1 MDPHVIAE
9 MLSFNDDARQF
20 LNLLHR
26 QRAMSSRSIAAA
38 REFLGTARHWD
49 WSGGLPPPKIES
61 LPVINSL
68 PQGIDGSVDP
78 WLQWKQLQAA
88 PNPLPVILHSPSECH
103 TLSVKLEKGEW

>member
-38 REFLGTARHWD
+38 RER
-49 WSGGLPPPKIES
+49 GGS
-61 LPVINSL
+61 INSDGAVS
-68 PQGIDGSVDP
+68 GIS
-78 WLQWKQLQAA
+78 A
-88 PNPLPVILHSPSECH
+88 
-103 TLSVKLEKGEW
+103 

>member
-38 REFLGTARHWD
+38 RE
-49 WSGGLPPPKIES
+49 SSGLP
-61 LPVINSL
+61 
-68 PQGIDGSVDP
+68 GIGIGAAVFR
-78 WLQWKQLQAA
+78 LQRLNLY
-88 PNPLPVILHSPSECH
+88 P
-103 TLSVKLEKGEW
+103 

>member
-26 QRAMSSRSIAAA
+26 QRAMSSGSIAAA
-38 REFLGTARHWD
+38 REFLRTARHWD

-61 LPVINSL
+61 LPVLNSL
-68 PQGIDGSVDP
+68 PQRRDGSVDP
-78 WLQWKQLQAA
+78 WLHCKKLQGA
-88 PNPLPVILHSPSECH
+88 PQPLSVILHSPSECYM
-103 TLSVKLEKGEW
+103 LSVKQEKGEW